1 MRKIARKKIT
11 GFFVSLKVLPLQ
23 TMREIKYIVIHCT
36 ATPQTATVA
45 SIQRYW
51 REVLKWK
58 ASGYHRICE
67 PNGAIVRFAFDD
79 VICNGV
85 AGFNRNSLHVSYIG
99 GVDAKGKPIDN
110 RTATQKAALLSV
122 VQEWAEKYPTA
133 KIMGHR
139 DFSRDL
145 NREGIIQ
152 PSEWAKACPSFDVK
166 SWCEQVGLKH
176 NQ

>member
-1 MRKIARKKIT
+1 
-11 GFFVSLKVLPLQ
+11 
-23 TMREIKYIVIHCT
+23 MREIKHIVIHCT

-58 ASGYHRICE
+58 APGYQILTEANGTIHRLSPDE
-67 PNGAIVRFAFDD
+67 A
-79 VICNGV
+79 ICNGV

-99 GVDAKGKPIDN
+99 GVDANGKPFDN
-110 RTATQKAALLSV
+110 RTDAQKASLYFFV
-122 VQEWAEKYPTA
+122 WGWARKYPDA

-145 NREGIIQ
+145 NRDGIIQ
-152 PSEWAKACPSFDVK
+152 PSEWSKACPSFDVRE
-166 SWCEQVGLKH
+166 WCEQVGLKH
-176 NQ
+176 NR

>member
-1 MRKIARKKIT
+1 MRDILYLT
-11 GFFVSLKVLPLQ
+11 L
-23 TMREIKYIVIHCT
+23 HCT
-36 ATPQTATVA
+36 ATPQSATVA

-58 ASGYHRICE
+58 APGYHQCITPDGSVALLAKDE
-67 PNGAIVRFAFDD
+67 L
-79 VICNGV
+79 ICNGV

-99 GVDAKGKPIDN
+99 GVDEDGKPLDN
-110 RTATQKAALLSV
+110 RTGAQKTALLSV
-122 VQEWAEKYPTA
+122 LQAWVQKYPDA

-145 NREGIIQ
+145 NRDGIIQ

-166 SWCEQVGLKH
+166 EWCEQVGLKH
-176 NQ
+176 NR

>member
-1 MRKIARKKIT
+1 
-11 GFFVSLKVLPLQ
+11 
-23 TMREIKYIVIHCT
+23 MREIKHIVIHCT

-58 ASGYHRICE
+58 APGYQAICSPEGIVHRLAPDE
-67 PNGAIVRFAFDD
+67 A
-79 VICNGV
+79 ICNGV
-85 AGFNRNSLHVSYIG
+85 AGFNKHALHVSYIG
-99 GVDAKGKPIDN
+99 GVDENGKPIDN
-110 RTATQKAALLSV
+110 RTEAQKASLYFFVSG
-122 VQEWAEKYPTA
+122 WAQKYPTA

-145 NREGIIQ
+145 NRDGVLQ

-166 SWCEQVGLKH
+166 EWCERVGLKH
-176 NQ
+176 NR

>member
-1 MRKIARKKIT
+1 VKSIT
-11 GFFVSLKVLPLQ
+11 FAA
-23 TMREIKYIVIHCT
+23 MREIKHIVIHCT
-36 ATPQTATVA
+36 ATPQSATVA
-45 SIQRYW
+45 AIQRYW

-58 ASGYHRICE
+58 APGYHRIVE
-67 PNGAIVRFAFDD
+67 PNGAIVRFAFDE

-99 GVDAKGKPIDN
+99 GVDANGKPLDN
-110 RTATQKAALLSV
+110 RTDAQKSALYEVVKAWAA
-122 VQEWAEKYPTA
+122 KYPTA

-145 NREGIIQ
+145 NRDGIIQ

-166 SWCEQVGLKH
+166 EWCEQVGIKH
-176 NQ
+176 NR

>member
-1 MRKIARKKIT
+1 VKSIT
-11 GFFVSLKVLPLQ
+11 FAA
-23 TMREIKYIVIHCT
+23 MREIKHIVIHCT
-36 ATPQTATVA
+36 ATPQSATVA

-58 ASGYHRICE
+58 APGYHKIIDIYGGITILA
-67 PNGAIVRFAFDD
+67 PDA

-99 GVDAKGKPIDN
+99 GVDSKAKPIDN
-110 RTATQKAALLSV
+110 RTNAQRIALLNV
-122 VQEWAEKYPTA
+122 LKEWQYEYPTA

-145 NREGIIQ
+145 NGDGILQ

-166 SWCEQVGLKH
+166 SWCEEVGLKH
-176 NQ
+176 NR